1 MKVNTESCKSMKIM
15 LDMIDT
21 NMKENRNIELNQ
33 KLYKIVNDEYYKQCI
48 FKEVKS
54 VHTIDIQ
61 QWYDSK

>member
-1 MKVNTESCKSMKIM
+1 
-15 LDMIDT
+15 MIDT

-33 KLYKIVNDEYYKQCI
+33 KLYKIVNDEYYKQCL
-48 FKEVKS
+48 FKEVKP